1 MRWITFLC
9 IVSIMTML
17 CLAGCMT
24 GTTAQDGQ
32 IVTRN
37 LGHNTA
43 VLTRESIVAGGLD
56 QPYTLWTDASQ
67 HSVTGPLAETAM
79 TVSLPNDVALHLSS
93 PKDGTIGAL
102 IVTFTETGQIASVS
116 VNDLTYSISDPTA
129 ARAATIDLLVQYAT
143 QMSVDRRAEFIA
155 FVETFDA
162 ELAEA
167 IITRI
172 RSPD

>member
-1 MRWITFLC
+1 MRWITFLS
-9 IVSIMTML
+9 IVSIMTVL

-24 GTTAQDGQ
+24 GTTARDGQ

-43 VLTRESIVAGGLD
+43 VLTGESIVAGGLD
-56 QPYTLWTDASQ
+56 QPYTLWTDANQ

-79 TVSLPNDVALHLSS
+79 TVSLPNDMALHLSS

-102 IVTFTETGQIASVS
+102 SVTFTDSGEIAGVT

-129 ARAATIDLLVQYAT
+129 ARAAVIGLLVDYARA
-143 QMSVDRRAEFIA
+143 MSADRRAEFIA
-155 FVETFDA
+155 FVETLDA

-167 IITRI
+167 ILTRI
-172 RSPD
+172 RAP